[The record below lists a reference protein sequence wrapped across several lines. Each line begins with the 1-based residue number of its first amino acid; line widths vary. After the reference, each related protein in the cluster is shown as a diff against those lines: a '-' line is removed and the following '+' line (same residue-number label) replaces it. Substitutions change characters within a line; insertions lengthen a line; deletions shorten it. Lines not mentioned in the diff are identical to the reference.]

1 MRISKKQFRNRIA
14 LDGIQFRQNSLLRG
28 LHKVGYKKSAKDL
41 AFDRERTKLQAEI
54 TQLRETVLLRDKTI
68 RALADELQ
76 HERGENEKK
85 QEQIE
90 QLLGLLDLDTDD
102 IQLLIKDAQRRKELT
117 DGLKWLREFPGN
129 IL

>member
-90 QLLGLLDLDTDD
+90 QLLGFLDLDTDA

>member
-1 MRISKKQFRNRIA
+1 M
-14 LDGIQFRQNSLLRG
+14 
-28 LHKVGYKKSAKDL
+28 GYKKSAKDL

-68 RALADELQ
+68 YALTDELRY
-76 HERGENEKK
+76 ERGENEKK

-90 QLLGLLDLDTDD
+90 QLREFLDLDTDD

>member
-1 MRISKKQFRNRIA
+1 M
-14 LDGIQFRQNSLLRG
+14 
-28 LHKVGYKKSAKDL
+28 GYKKSAKDL

-68 RALADELQ
+68 RALTDELR

-90 QLLGLLDLDTDD
+90 QLLGFLDLDTDD